1 MNEKAL
7 RILEFNKITDT
18 LSGFAGSE
26 PAKKMC
32 HSLRPSSNMDW
43 VIHAQDE
50 TESALKRIL
59 KNDRI
64 SFGYNIDVRPLL
76 KAAAIGRMLSASEL
90 LCISRLLANV
100 ASVIAYN
107 SESDSTKGNSAE
119 EQESHDCLEE
129 YFKVLDPLGFLSD
142 EITRCILNDDELN
155 DDASSR
161 LRDIRNEKKVTSGR
175 IQSHLSKMVNDTYR
189 SYLQDNI
196 ITLRDGRYC
205 IPVRAEYKSQ
215 VPGMVHDRSA
225 SGSTLFIEPA
235 AIVELNNKLR
245 ELEIAEDD
253 EIRRI
258 LSELS
263 AKCSVYSDTINED
276 QKTITLLDFIFAKAK
291 YALSL
296 DATRPLY
303 DTNVNRIIELRKARH
318 PLLDGKTVVPI
329 DIALG
334 RDYNLLIITGPNT
347 GGKTVSLKTVGL
359 LTLMGQ
365 AGLHIPALDHSALA
379 FFNEVYADIGDEQ
392 SIEQSLST
400 FSSHMTSIVD
410 ILKKADDKSLC
421 LFDELGAGTDPEEGA
436 ALAVSILD
444 DLHKKGI
451 CCMATTH
458 YSELKIYA
466 LTSDGVEN
474 ACCEFDVESL
484 KPTYRLL
491 TGIPGKSNAF
501 AISAK
506 LGLPEAIIR
515 GAEKYI
521 SSEEES
527 FENIVSDLEERRVQM
542 ENDRKLLDEALA
554 DMRHREKILAD
565 KEEKIFEKREKI
577 IADARSEAKDI
588 LQDAKDIA
596 DESIRAFTKQGTQMK
611 PSTMEKK
618 RSTLREWIS
627 KEEEAIYEEAM
638 KNSRRKKTSEDSP
651 APLKRLDPAQIK
663 TGMKVHVESLGIDAT
678 VTSLPDKKGNVTI
691 QNGVI
696 SSKVKASDLTPARDP
711 QSSDKVKSGGSK
723 RVATGYAKS
732 SGIHMEINV
741 IGDTVDDAVIKVD
754 KYLDDA
760 CIAGLQ
766 SVRIIHG
773 KGTGALKNAIHDL
786 LRRSP
791 VVDSFSIAPH
801 GEGDAGVTVAKL
813 K

>member
-32 HSLRPSSNMDW
+32 LSLRPSSNRDW
-43 VIHAQDE
+43 VLHAQDE

-76 KAAAIGRMLSASEL
+76 KAATIGRMLSASEL
-90 LCISRLLANV
+90 LCISRLLTNV

-107 SESDSTKGNSAE
+107 NEADKTKGNSAE
-119 EQESHDCLEE
+119 DQETEDCLEE

-155 DDASSR
+155 DDASSK
-161 LRDIRNEKKVTSGR
+161 LRDIRNEKKITSGR
-175 IQSHLSKMVNDTYR
+175 IQSHLTKMVSDTYR

-196 ITLRDGRYC
+196 ITLRNGRYC

-258 LSELS
+258 LAELS

-303 DTNVNRIIELRKARH
+303 DAAGSRVIDLRKARH
-318 PLLDGKTVVPI
+318 PLLDKKTVVPI

-334 RDYNLLIITGPNT
+334 REYDLLIITGPNT

-410 ILKKADDKSLC
+410 ILKKADERSLC

-444 DLHKKGI
+444 DLHKNGI

-491 TGIPGKSNAF
+491 TGTPGKSNAF
-501 AISAK
+501 AISSK
-506 LGLPEAIIR
+506 LGLPEAIIK

-527 FENIVSDLEERRVQM
+527 FENIVSDLEDRRVQM
-542 ENDRKLLDEALA
+542 ENDRKLLDEALS
-554 DMRHREKILAD
+554 DMRRREKILAD
-565 KEEKIFEKREKI
+565 KEEKIYEKREKI

-618 RSTLREWIS
+618 RSALREWIS

-638 KNSRRKKTSEDSP
+638 KNSRRKKASEETT
-651 APLKRLDPAQIK
+651 APVKRLDPSEIK
-663 TGMKVHVESLGIDAT
+663 AGMHVHVNSLGIDAT

-696 SSKVKASDLTPARDP
+696 SSKVKVSDLTPARDSQP
-711 QSSDKVKSGGSK
+711 SEKTRSGGSK

>member
-235 AIVELNNKLR
+235 PIVELNNKLR

-303 DTNVNRIIELRKARH
+303 DTRGSRIIELRKARH

-515 GAEKYI
+515 EAEKYI

-527 FENIVSDLEERRVQM
+527 FENIVSDLE
-542 ENDRKLLDEALA
+542 
-554 DMRHREKILAD
+554 
-565 KEEKIFEKREKI
+565 
-577 IADARSEAKDI
+577 
-588 LQDAKDIA
+588 
-596 DESIRAFTKQGTQMK
+596 
-611 PSTMEKK
+611 
-618 RSTLREWIS
+618 
-627 KEEEAIYEEAM
+627 
-638 KNSRRKKTSEDSP
+638 
-651 APLKRLDPAQIK
+651 
-663 TGMKVHVESLGIDAT
+663 
-678 VTSLPDKKGNVTI
+678 
-691 QNGVI
+691 
-696 SSKVKASDLTPARDP
+696 
-711 QSSDKVKSGGSK
+711 
-723 RVATGYAKS
+723 
-732 SGIHMEINV
+732 
-741 IGDTVDDAVIKVD
+741 
-754 KYLDDA
+754 
-760 CIAGLQ
+760 
-766 SVRIIHG
+766 
-773 KGTGALKNAIHDL
+773 
-786 LRRSP
+786 
-791 VVDSFSIAPH
+791 
-801 GEGDAGVTVAKL
+801 
-813 K
+813 

>member
-107 SESDSTKGNSAE
+107 SESDSTKGNSE
-119 EQESHDCLEE
+119 KEQESHDCLEE

-205 IPVRAEYKSQ
+205 IPVRTEYKSQ

-303 DTNVNRIIELRKARH
+303 DTTGSRIIELRKARH

-678 VTSLPDKKGNVTI
+678 VTSLADKKGNVTI

>member
-7 RILEFNKITDT
+7 RILEFNKITDI
-18 LSGFAGSE
+18 LAGFAGSE

-32 HSLRPSSNMDW
+32 LSLRPSSNRDW

-76 KAAAIGRMLSASEL
+76 KAASIGRMLSAAEL
-90 LCISRLLANV
+90 LCISRLLTNV

-119 EQESHDCLEE
+119 EQEASDCLEE

-258 LSELS
+258 LAELS
-263 AKCSVYSDTINED
+263 AKCSVYSETINED

-296 DATRPLY
+296 EATRPLY
-303 DTNVNRIIELRKARH
+303 DDSGSHMIELRKARH
-318 PLLDGKTVVPI
+318 PLLDRKTVVPI

-334 RDYNLLIITGPNT
+334 KDYNLLIITGPNT

-365 AGLHIPALDHSALA
+365 AGLHIPALDRSSLA

-410 ILKKADDKSLC
+410 ILKKADDRSLC

-506 LGLPEAIIR
+506 LGLPEEIIK

-527 FENIVSDLEERRVQM
+527 FENIVSDLENRRVQM
-542 ENDRKLLDEALA
+542 ENDRKLLDEALS
-554 DMRHREKILAD
+554 DMRRREKILAD
-565 KEEKIFEKREKI
+565 KEEKIYEKREKI
-577 IADARSEAKDI
+577 IADARTEAKDI

-611 PSTMEKK
+611 PATMERK
-618 RSTLREWIS
+618 RSALREWIS

-638 KNSRRKKTSEDSP
+638 KNSRRKKASEETATP
-651 APLKRLDPAQIK
+651 VKRLDPSQIK
-663 TGMKVHVESLGIDAT
+663 TGMRVHVESLGIDAT

-696 SSKVKASDLTPARDP
+696 SSKVKSSDLTPARETQP
-711 QSSDKVKSGGSK
+711 SEKTRSGGSR
-723 RVATGYAKS
+723 RVADGYAKS

-741 IGDTVDDAVIKVD
+741 IGDTVDDAVVKVD

-791 VVDSFSIAPH
+791 LVDSFSIAPH

>member
-7 RILEFNKITDT
+7 RILEFSKITDT

-43 VIHAQDE
+43 VIHAQNE

-303 DTNVNRIIELRKARH
+303 DTNGSRIIELRKARH

-638 KNSRRKKTSEDSP
+638 KNSRRKKTSEVSP

-678 VTSLPDKKGNVTI
+678 VTSLADKKGNVTI

-723 RVATGYAKS
+723 RVAAGYAKS

>member
-59 KNDRI
+59 KNDCI

-90 LCISRLLANV
+90 LCISRLLSNV

-303 DTNVNRIIELRKARH
+303 DTTGSRIIELRKARH

-410 ILKKADDKSLC
+410 ILKKADDNSLC

-638 KNSRRKKTSEDSP
+638 KNSRRKKPSEDSP

-678 VTSLPDKKGNVTI
+678 VTSLADKKGNVTI

>member
-1 MNEKAL
+1 
-7 RILEFNKITDT
+7 
-18 LSGFAGSE
+18 
-26 PAKKMC
+26 
-32 HSLRPSSNMDW
+32 
-43 VIHAQDE
+43 
-50 TESALKRIL
+50 
-59 KNDRI
+59 
-64 SFGYNIDVRPLL
+64 
-76 KAAAIGRMLSASEL
+76 MLSAAEL
-90 LCISRLLANV
+90 LCISRLLTNV

-107 SESDSTKGNSAE
+107 SESDSTKGILQRNRKNPTA
-119 EQESHDCLEE
+119 LEE
-129 YFKVLDPLGFLSD
+129 YFKVLDPLGFLAD

-258 LSELS
+258 LAELS
-263 AKCSVYSDTINED
+263 AKCYVYSDTINED

-303 DTNVNRIIELRKARH
+303 DDSGSHIIELRKARH
-318 PLLDGKTVVPI
+318 PLLDKKTVVPI

-334 RDYNLLIITGPNT
+334 KDYDLLIITGPNT
-347 GGKTVSLKTVGL
+347 GRKTVSLKTVGL

-410 ILKKADDKSLC
+410 ILKKADNKSLC

-506 LGLPEAIIR
+506 LGLPQAIIK

-527 FENIVSDLEERRVQM
+527 FENIVSDLEDRRVQM
-542 ENDRKLLDEALA
+542 ENDRKLLDDALA
-554 DMRHREKILAD
+554 DMKRREKILAD
-565 KEEKIFEKREKI
+565 KEEKIYEKREKI
-577 IADARSEAKDI
+577 IADARTEAKDI

-611 PSTMEKK
+611 PATMERK
-618 RSTLREWIS
+618 RSALREWIS
-627 KEEEAIYEEAM
+627 KEEEAICEEAM
-638 KNSRRKKTSEDSP
+638 KNSRRKKQP
-651 APLKRLDPAQIK
+651 
-663 TGMKVHVESLGIDAT
+663 
-678 VTSLPDKKGNVTI
+678 
-691 QNGVI
+691 
-696 SSKVKASDLTPARDP
+696 
-711 QSSDKVKSGGSK
+711 
-723 RVATGYAKS
+723 
-732 SGIHMEINV
+732 
-741 IGDTVDDAVIKVD
+741 
-754 KYLDDA
+754 
-760 CIAGLQ
+760 
-766 SVRIIHG
+766 
-773 KGTGALKNAIHDL
+773 KNH
-786 LRRSP
+786 
-791 VVDSFSIAPH
+791 PH
-801 GEGDAGVTVAKL
+801 Q
-813 K
+813 

>member
-32 HSLRPSSNMDW
+32 LSLRPSSNRDW

-76 KAAAIGRMLSASEL
+76 KAASIGRMLSAAEL
-90 LCISRLLANV
+90 LCISRLLTNV

-119 EQESHDCLEE
+119 EQEVSDCLEE

-258 LSELS
+258 LAELS
-263 AKCSVYSDTINED
+263 AKCSVYSETINED

-296 DATRPLY
+296 EATRPLY
-303 DTNVNRIIELRKARH
+303 DNSGSHVIELRKARH
-318 PLLDGKTVVPI
+318 PLLDRKTVVPI

-334 RDYNLLIITGPNT
+334 KDYNLLIITGPNT

-365 AGLHIPALDHSALA
+365 AGLHIPALDRSSLA

-506 LGLPEAIIR
+506 LGLPEEIIK

-527 FENIVSDLEERRVQM
+527 FENIVSDLEDRRVQM
-542 ENDRKLLDEALA
+542 ENDRKLLDEALS
-554 DMRHREKILAD
+554 DMRRREKILAD
-565 KEEKIFEKREKI
+565 KEEKIYEKREKI
-577 IADARSEAKDI
+577 IADARTEAKDI

-611 PSTMEKK
+611 PATMERK
-618 RSTLREWIS
+618 RSALREWIS

-638 KNSRRKKTSEDSP
+638 KNSRRKKASEETATP
-651 APLKRLDPAQIK
+651 VKRLDPSQIK
-663 TGMKVHVESLGIDAT
+663 TGMRVHVESLGIDAT

-696 SSKVKASDLTPARDP
+696 SSKVKYSDLTPARETQP
-711 QSSDKVKSGGSK
+711 SEKTRSGGSR
-723 RVATGYAKS
+723 RVADGYAKS

-741 IGDTVDDAVIKVD
+741 IGDTVDDAVVKVD